1 MLLPRLKAQPN
12 ILRACAYLKIALSE
26 MLFKSKKP
34 SDPQARNNR
43 LKHEIIIKI
52 SFGIAW
58 HF

>member
-1 MLLPRLKAQPN
+1 MLLPKLIAQTN
-12 ILRACAYLKIALSE
+12 TLRACAYLKIALSK

-52 SFGIAW
+52 SFGMA
-58 HF
+58 